1 MLFLQVHMRMGY
13 SKKICLIILFLWSLF
28 SFGQHINSAKLS
40 LDSNITLLKDILIKL
55 NKKQI
60 ELSDPTLNLEERINH
75 IEDSVKIIKHKML
88 ELNGSVDRQGKK
100 IKTQSNVTILYF
112 VVALIALVVVVV
124 LFSTIK
130 EKKLINKQLQQQHVL
145 VRESAENLK
154 EKNKEITDSIK
165 YARRIQEAMLP
176 SKIEIKN
183 ILPNS
188 FVYYRPKDI
197 VSGDFYWVGE
207 KNGKVFV
214 VTADCTGH
222 GVPGALMSML
232 GIANLNEIINEKQI
246 FSPAKILD
254 ELRNVIINS
263 LTKTEGDAMKDGM
276 DLSLYCYDK
285 RLKRITYAAANNGI
299 YVVRD
304 GTIIILNP
312 DKQPVGESPTKD
324 RPFSEGTFD
333 LKSNDM
339 ILTFTDG
346 FADQFGG
353 PKGKKYKYKQ
363 LQELILELQKRPVYH
378 MSELLN
384 QAFMRWKGKL
394 EQVDDVLL
402 IGVKV

>member
-1 MLFLQVHMRMGY
+1 MKFLKYSTFNVFLFTVIIASTFAYGQY
-13 SKKICLIILFLWSLF
+13 SYNIPKLNSDVRILDSANKAKDIQLKDSSIKIF
-28 SFGQHINSAKLS
+28 KLS
-40 LDSNITLLKDILIKL
+40 EELVKAINQTKKLEKSRESKTNENKSLNNFLSVYLIAAIVALVAVIFLITTIRE
-55 NKKQI
+55 KKQI
-60 ELSDPTLNLEERINH
+60 NKELANQHTL
-75 IEDSVKIIKHKML
+75 VK
-88 ELNGSVDRQGKK
+88 
-100 IKTQSNVTILYF
+100 QS
-112 VVALIALVVVVV
+112 AD
-124 LFSTIK
+124 
-130 EKKLINKQLQQQHVL
+130 
-145 VRESAENLK
+145 NLK

-176 SKIEIKN
+176 SKNEIKN

-207 KNGKVFV
+207 KNGKAYV

-246 FSPAKILD
+246 LSPAKILD

-276 DLSLYCYDK
+276 DLSLYCLDR

-299 YVVRD
+299 YIIRD
-304 GTIIILNP
+304 GSIIILNP
-312 DKQPVGESPTKD
+312 DKQPIGESPTKD
-324 RPFSEGTFD
+324 RPFNEGIFD
-333 LKSNDM
+333 LKSDDM

-363 LQELILELQKRPVYH
+363 MQDLVIQLQKRPLYQ
-378 MSELLN
+378 MSDILN
-384 QAFMRWKGKL
+384 HEFLKWKGKL

-402 IGVKV
+402 IGVRV